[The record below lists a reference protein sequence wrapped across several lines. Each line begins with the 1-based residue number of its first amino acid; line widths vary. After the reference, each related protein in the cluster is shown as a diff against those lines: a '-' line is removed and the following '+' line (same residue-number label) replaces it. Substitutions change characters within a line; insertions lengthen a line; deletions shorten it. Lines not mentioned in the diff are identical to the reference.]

1 MKRSRPQTAV
11 AAARWATAAA
21 LGLVVL
27 AAAWPAQAQ
36 ETRREAAYKVAVA
49 DARRAMSK
57 REMDDASKALKVA
70 SENART
76 DEDRDE
82 IQRLQT
88 LLDYQRQ
95 FWQLLIKGAQGMK
108 AGEEVEIT
116 VQRSRRTKAVLVETL
131 TNGVTLRIEGVNR
144 FFTWKTMPAEVVL
157 ALAGRALAKDN
168 ASKVALGVFHA
179 MDEKGD
185 RAQARKL
192 WEEASRSGLDLADLL
207 AELDSQQAAGAK
219 LPPVPK
225 DDQLQAAEEALKQEY
240 KRLYA
245 RSGIQSYQQ
254 ELARKLLA
262 DGPKVADDDA
272 KRFVML
278 REARDL
284 GAAAG
289 DLRLAASAIEQM
301 AALYQIDVVRM
312 KLDTLKKASE
322 GARGPQQ
329 YRDVVLLCLNLAD
342 DAVRARRAPE
352 AKEALAVAAEAARN
366 SKSRALMQQV
376 AAAEEKLGKGK

>member
-301 AALYQIDVVRM
+301 AALYQIDMVRM